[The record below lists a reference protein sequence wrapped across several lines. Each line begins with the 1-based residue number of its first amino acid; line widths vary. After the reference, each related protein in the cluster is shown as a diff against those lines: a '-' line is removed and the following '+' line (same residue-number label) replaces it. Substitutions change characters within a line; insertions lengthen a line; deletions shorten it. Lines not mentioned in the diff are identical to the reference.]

1 MVVTHS
7 GGEARPSFT
16 SITPV
21 RAYEGVVAQVEEAI
35 FDGRLSTGDRLP
47 SERDLMRQFNVS
59 RGTVREALRV
69 LESNGFIQSR
79 PGDPG
84 GATVLANS
92 SGRLSKALTTFARRG
107 QIGAA
112 ELIEFRMV
120 VEGSAVRLAA
130 ELHDE
135 SSLGAMQAAF
145 EEMKVAAKVSF
156 EAFSAADVGFHLAV
170 SACSGNSL
178 LSACSEFSRDMVLQ
192 LTIENLRDSGD
203 PFERTEETL
212 RRHGAYLHA
221 IVEREGRHAEA
232 LARQDL
238 FDYYG
243 PHLQE
248 SERARLE
255 LLLLP

>member
-1 MVVTHS
+1 MVTPI
-7 GGEARPSFT
+7 GGEARPAFT
-16 SITPV
+16 SIRPV

-35 FDGRLSTGDRLP
+35 FDGHLRTGDRLP
-47 SERDLMRQFNVS
+47 SERDLMSQFNVS

-107 QIGAA
+107 QVGAA
-112 ELIEFRMV
+112 EVIEFRMV

-130 ELHDE
+130 ELHDDA
-135 SSLGAMQAAF
+135 SLTAMQTAF
-145 EEMKVAAKVSF
+145 EQMKAAAKVSF

-178 LSACSEFSRDMVLQ
+178 LSACSEFARDMVLQ
-192 LTIENLRDSGD
+192 LTLENLRDSGD

-212 RRHGAYLHA
+212 RRHGAYLDA
-221 IVEREGRHAEA
+221 IVEREGRRAEA

-238 FDYYG
+238 YDYYG
-243 PHLQE
+243 PHLRE
-248 SERARLE
+248 SELARLE
-255 LLLLP
+255 LLLVP